1 MELNLA
7 EMIKNARENKK
18 ISQRELSRRTGIDNN
33 TISQIE
39 KGERK
44 KPNSLSLI
52 KLSQALDLSLE
63 TLMVAS
69 GYTEDEI
76 DMAYSANPAF
86 EFGAKL
92 VRNTDDLIAHIEEQI
107 IKVEDSIKKL
117 KESKKNHNDP
127 AYLNMSK
134 EDINFF
140 DEQTDELIKADK
152 EILKVY
158 KKRLDTLNQLTN
170 KNLGFTAKKYGI
182 DVLEVNDDKIN

>member
-7 EMIKNARENKK
+7 ETIKNARENKK

-69 GYTEDEI
+69 GYTEYEI

-92 VRNTDDLIAHIEEQI
+92 VRNTDDLIAHVEEQI
-107 IKVEDSIKKL
+107 LKVEESIRKL
-117 KESKKNHNDP
+117 KESKKNHSDS

-134 EDINFF
+134 EDIKFF
-140 DEQTDELIKADK
+140 DEQADELIKMDK

-158 KKRLDTLNQLTN
+158 KKRLDTLNHLYN

>member
-86 EFGAKL
+86 
-92 VRNTDDLIAHIEEQI
+92 
-107 IKVEDSIKKL
+107 
-117 KESKKNHNDP
+117 
-127 AYLNMSK
+127 
-134 EDINFF
+134 
-140 DEQTDELIKADK
+140 
-152 EILKVY
+152 
-158 KKRLDTLNQLTN
+158 
-170 KNLGFTAKKYGI
+170 
-182 DVLEVNDDKIN
+182 

>member
-86 EFGAKL
+86 DFGAKL
-92 VRNTDDLIAHIEEQI
+92 VRNTDDLIVHIEEQI
-107 IKVEDSIKKL
+107 INILQYIMANHRIYLCLAHITSI
-117 KESKKNHNDP
+117 E
-127 AYLNMSK
+127 
-134 EDINFF
+134 
-140 DEQTDELIKADK
+140 T
-152 EILKVY
+152 
-158 KKRLDTLNQLTN
+158 T
-170 KNLGFTAKKYGI
+170 
-182 DVLEVNDDKIN
+182 

>member
-7 EMIKNARENKK
+7 EMVKNARENKK

-52 KLSQALDLSLE
+52 KLSQALNLSLE

-92 VRNTDDLIAHIEEQI
+92 VRNTDDLIVHIEEQI
-107 IKVEDSIKKL
+107 IKVKDSIKKL

-134 EDINFF
+134 EDIKFF

-158 KKRLDTLNQLTN
+158 KKRLDTLNHLYN
-170 KNLGFTAKKYGI
+170 KNLGFNAKKYGT